1 MWSAENACSEKRN
14 PEALQES
21 LDPALEALRYLKSR
35 GKQQIIF
42 LVYENR
48 MEEHSIDELDL
59 SVRAMNCLKRAGFK
73 TVGELVKNIDGSDDL
88 KRFRNMGRKSAGE
101 IMQKLYLFQ
110 YEQLKPEKRKQYLEE
125 MLKINLMPDG
135 KAP

>member
-1 MWSAENACSEKRN
+1 
-14 PEALQES
+14 
-21 LDPALEALRYLKSR
+21 
-35 GKQQIIF
+35 
-42 LVYENR
+42 

-110 YEQLKPEKRKQYLEE
+110 YEQLKAEKRKQYLEE